1 MNYSASI
8 KPDKQRGL
16 KADPHSANGGIGVTY
31 SNVMLGG
38 VNLIADN
45 GQPVPHSTY
54 RNAFVR
60 NGSIDDAKRGT
71 KLDPD
76 QPTNQ
81 THKNRFMSPPVV
93 PLSGENSPKN
103 KIAYVKGVDFNS

>member
-1 MNYSASI
+1 LNYSASI
-8 KPDKQRGL
+8 KPDKHRGL
-16 KADPHSANGGIGVTY
+16 KADPHGANGGIGVTY

-38 VNLIADN
+38 VNLIADS

-81 THKNRFMSPPVV
+81 THKSRFISPPIM
-93 PLSGENSPKN
+93 PFSGESSPQN